1 MPNTR
6 PSPRRHAPLRPRAAA
21 VLAAA
26 ALAPAIN
33 ACRDI
38 TSLNQEAPS
47 RVVADQLYVPANAQ
61 LLLNSAIGDY
71 ECALTNYVV
80 AAGLVSDELADAQL
94 SQVGWDYD
102 RRTILPSLTYY
113 ASTAC
118 GATQVPGL
126 YTPVSVA
133 RYGADKLA
141 AALQGWTDAQV
152 PNRQGL
158 LGQASAYAGYALVL
172 LGEGMCTGAID
183 LGPELSRAQLQAEAE
198 KRFTA
203 AIAAATAAND
213 TATLNM
219 ARVGRARARLDQ
231 NNLPGALADAAL
243 VPDGFVKNATYSAV
257 NARRENLVNTQTY
270 RGNFSSVE
278 ASFRGVTW
286 NGAPDPRVAV
296 VDAGVKGQDR
306 ATEIWRPSKYPTLS
320 TPIPIASWREAR
332 LIQAEAS
339 VAAGDVT
346 TAVAAINKL
355 HTAAGISAYAGG
367 SAAEVLAQVQ
377 EERRRELF
385 LEGQRLNDMIR
396 FSVTLSPAPGTPFP
410 TKGGTYGSQLC
421 FPLPDL
427 ERNNN
432 PNLAGKSP

>member
-1 MPNTR
+1 MPMQR
-6 PSPRRHAPLRPRAAA
+6 PPLRPRAAA
-21 VLAAA
+21 LLAAA
-26 ALAPAIN
+26 ALGPALT

-38 TSLNQEAPS
+38 TSLNQTAPS
-47 RVVADQLYVPANAQ
+47 RVVADQLYVPSNAQ
-61 LLLNSAIGDY
+61 LLTNSAIGDY
-71 ECALTNYVV
+71 ECALANYVV
-80 AAGLVSDELADAQL
+80 ATGLVGDELVDAQL
-94 SQVGWDYD
+94 AQVGWDYD
-102 RRTILPSLTYY
+102 RRTIIPSLTYY

-126 YTPVSVA
+126 YTPISVA
-133 RYGADKLA
+133 RYDADRLTT
-141 AALQGWTDAQV
+141 ALQGWTDAQV
-152 PNRQGL
+152 TGRQGL
-158 LGQASAYAGYALVL
+158 LGQAAAYAGYSLVL
-172 LGEGMCTGAID
+172 LGEGMCTAAID
-183 LGPELSRAQLQAEAE
+183 LGPELTRAQLEAAAEA
-198 KRFTA
+198 RFTT
-203 AIAAATAAND
+203 AITAATAAND

-231 NNLPGALADAAL
+231 NKLADALADAAL

-270 RGNFSSVE
+270 RGNFSSVD
-278 ASFRGVTW
+278 SMFRNVTW

-296 VDAGVKGQDR
+296 SDAGVKGQDR
-306 ATEIWRPSKYPTLS
+306 ATEIWRPAKYPTLS
-320 TPIPIASWREAR
+320 SPIPIASWREAR

-346 TAVAAINKL
+346 TAVAMINKL

-367 SAAEVLAQVQ
+367 SAAQVLAQVQ

-396 FSVTLSPAPGTPFP
+396 FNVPLVPAPGTPFP
-410 TKGGTYGSQLC
+410 VKGGVYGSQLC

-432 PNLAGKSP
+432 PNLTGKSS

>member
-1 MPNTR
+1 MTR
-6 PSPRRHAPLRPRAAA
+6 IHFRAAA
-21 VLAAA
+21 VALAAA
-26 ALAPAIN
+26 VAPALN
-33 ACRDI
+33 ACRDV
-38 TSLNQEAPS
+38 TSLTQDAPS
-47 RVVADQLYVPANAQ
+47 RVQADQLYIPANAQ

-80 AAGLVSDELADAQL
+80 AAGLVGDELDDAQL
-94 SQVGWDYD
+94 AQVGWDYD

-113 ASTAC
+113 ATTPC
-118 GATQVPGL
+118 PQTIDATGVPAL

-133 RYGADKLA
+133 RYDADRLTKA
-141 AALQGWTDAQV
+141 AQGWTDAQV
-152 PNRQGL
+152 PGRQGL
-158 LGQASAYAGYALVL
+158 LAQAQAYAGYSLVL
-172 LGEGMCTGAID
+172 LGEGMCSAAID
-183 LGPELSRAQLQAEAE
+183 LGPELSRAQLDSIAED
-198 KRFTA
+198 RFTA
-203 AIAAATAAND
+203 AIASATAVGD

-231 NNLPGALADAAL
+231 NKMALALADAAL

-270 RGNFSSVE
+270 RGDYSTVDST
-278 ASFRGVTW
+278 FRHVLW

-296 VDAGVKGQDR
+296 DSAGQVGADQV
-306 ATEIWRPSKYPTLS
+306 TPIFRPAKYPTSS

-339 VAAGDVT
+339 LASGDVA
-346 TAVAAINKL
+346 TATAAINKL
-355 HTAAGISAYAGG
+355 HTAAGISPYAGG
-367 SAAEVLAQVQ
+367 AAPDVLAQVQ

-396 FSVTLSPAPGTPFP
+396 FKVPLVPAPGTPFP
-410 TKGGTYGSQLC
+410 VKGGTYGTQLC
-421 FPLPDL
+421 FPLPDV

-432 PNLAGKSP
+432 PNLAGK

>member
-1 MPNTR
+1 MPR
-6 PSPRRHAPLRPRAAA
+6 PLPRPRTLRPRAAA
-21 VLAAA
+21 MLAAA
-26 ALAPAIN
+26 AIAPALD
-33 ACRDI
+33 ACREI

-61 LLLNSAIGDY
+61 LLTNSAVGDF
-71 ECALTNYVV
+71 ECALANYVV
-80 AAGLVSDELADAQL
+80 AAGLVGDELADAQL

-102 RRTILPSLTYY
+102 RRTVVPSLTYY

-118 GATQVPGL
+118 GQTQVPGL
-126 YTPVSVA
+126 YAPLSVA
-133 RYGADKLA
+133 RYGADRLA

-152 PNRQGL
+152 PNRQAL
-158 LGQASAYAGYALVL
+158 LGQASAYAGYSLVL
-172 LGEGMCTGAID
+172 LGEGMCSAAID
-183 LGPELSRAQLQAEAE
+183 LGPELTRVQLQAEAE
-198 KRFTA
+198 ARFTT

-231 NNLPGALADAAL
+231 NRPADALADAAL
-243 VPDGFVKNATYSAV
+243 VPDGFVKNATYSTV

-270 RGNFSSVE
+270 RGNFSTVE
-278 ASFRGVTW
+278 PSFRGVAW

-296 VDAGVKGQDR
+296 VNANAVGQDR
-306 ATEIWRPSKYPTLS
+306 ATAIWRPAKYPAPAS
-320 TPIPIASWREAR
+320 PIPIASWREAR

-339 VAAGDVT
+339 AAAGDVPA
-346 TAVAAINKL
+346 AVAAINRL
-355 HTAAGISAYAGG
+355 HAAAGLSPYAGG
-367 SAAEVLAQVQ
+367 TAVQVLDQVK

-385 LEGQRLNDMIR
+385 LEGQRLNDLIR
-396 FSVTLSPAPGTPFP
+396 ANVLPAPAPGTPFP
-410 TKGGTYGSQLC
+410 AKGGTYGSQLC

-432 PNLAGKSP
+432 PNLAGRSS

>member
-1 MPNTR
+1 MPK
-6 PSPRRHAPLRPRAAA
+6 LRPRAAVALA
-21 VLAAA
+21 V
-26 ALAPAIN
+26 ALAPALS

-38 TSLNQEAPS
+38 TSLTQDAPS
-47 RVVADQLYVPANAQ
+47 RVVADQLYVPSNAQ
-61 LLLNSAIGDY
+61 LLLNSAVGDY
-71 ECALTNYVV
+71 ECALTNYIV
-80 AAGLVSDELADAQL
+80 AAGLVADELDDAQL
-94 SQVGWDYD
+94 LAVGWDYD
-102 RRTILPSLTYY
+102 RRTINPALTYY

-118 GATQVPGL
+118 GAVQVPAL
-126 YTPVSVA
+126 YTPLSVA
-133 RYGADKLA
+133 RYDGDRLA
-141 AALQGWTDAQV
+141 KALQGWTDAQV
-152 PNRQGL
+152 PGRQGL
-158 LGQASAYAGYALVL
+158 LGQAQAYAGYSLVL
-172 LGEGMCTGAID
+172 LGEGMCTAAID
-183 LGPELSRAQLQAEAE
+183 LGPELSRAQLDSLAES
-198 KRFTA
+198 RFTA

-219 ARVGRARARLDQ
+219 ALVGRARARLDQ
-231 NNLPGALADAAL
+231 NKMALALADAAL

-270 RGNFSSVE
+270 RGDFSSVD
-278 ASFRGVTW
+278 STFRNVTW
-286 NGAPDPRVAV
+286 NGAPDPRVVV

-306 ATEIWRPSKYPTLS
+306 ATEIWRPAKYPTLS

-339 VAAGDVT
+339 LAAGDVT
-346 TAVAAINKL
+346 TAVTMINRL

-367 SAAEVLAQVQ
+367 TAAQVLAQVQ

-396 FSVTLSPAPGTPFP
+396 FNVPLVPAPGTPFP
-410 TKGGTYGSQLC
+410 VKGGTYGKQLC

-432 PNLAGKSP
+432 PNLNGTHS